1 MSEAK
6 KIHKAMQSVM
16 RDVCETGIGKD
27 GYNKDQ
33 KFSFRG
39 VEQAMN
45 ALSPLLVKHG
55 IVCVPRHG
63 KPERFDRITK
73 SGGTLSFV
81 TSQSEFDLISVED
94 GSLVTIVT
102 NGEGMDSSDKA
113 TNKAMSSAFKYALF
127 QAFVVPTMSVDVDF
141 DDGGLSEAEN
151 EAQRARWIETLETRL
166 KCSTATIETLR
177 GVWQQVKRDCADA
190 GDLPAAEHLLGIY
203 KKLAAEI
210 ADRAGSEA

>member
-6 KIHKAMQSVM
+6 KIHKAMQAVM
-16 RDVCETGIGKD
+16 HDVCVTGIGKD
-27 GYNKDQ
+27 GHNKDQ
-33 KFSFRG
+33 NFRFRG
-39 VEQAMN
+39 IEQAMN
-45 ALSPLLVKHG
+45 ALAPLLVKHG

-81 TSQSEFDLISVED
+81 TSQSEFDLVSVED

-141 DDGGLSEAEN
+141 DDGGLSEVEQAAER
-151 EAQRARWIETLETRL
+151 QKWIDSLETRL
-166 KCSTATIETLR
+166 KCSTANIETLR
-177 GVWQQVKRDCADA
+177 SIWADVKRACAEA
-190 GDLPAAEHLLGIY
+190 GDRPAADHLCNIY

-210 ADRAGSEA
+210 ADRAGSEE